1 MKNFA
6 PGLIALVILAILPF
20 AIETIDQGASRFWQ
34 GMLIQVFIYA
44 IYALSYDLLF
54 GYTGILSFG
63 HAMFFGTG
71 AYTAGILLKH
81 ARFDLATT
89 LAVVMGIALVQALII
104 GFLSLRVKG
113 VYFAMV

>member
-1 MKNFA
+1 MKKFS
-6 PGLIALVILAILPF
+6 LIALAILIALPF
-20 AIETIDQGASRFWQ
+20 AIALATGDDISKGASRFWQ

-71 AYTAGILLKH
+71 AYTTGILLKY

-89 LAVVMGIALVQALII
+89 IAVVILI
-104 GFLSLRVKG
+104 
-113 VYFAMV
+113 